1 MCLLYLII
9 NKTQV
14 QIEKKRKA
22 KHGIEYSLA
31 SASDGPCPHGWG
43 LGAHAEN
50 GAPPPQIF
58 YCNHCAYKRARAHT
72 HAHTETH
79 ETVDINQLKPPDLLS
94 RRAKSIPQRAGY
106 WHYISRPANADQTKH
121 VTGSKKTISAD
132 LMLCR
137 VACTCYRRSSV
148 VCLCVC
154 LSLCMSV
161 GHNRK
166 PCKNG

>member
-1 MCLLYLII
+1 MASNIHSRQRLMGTALMAGSWGTTLKMELPYLRLL
-9 NKTQV
+9 TV
-14 QIEKKRKA
+14 TT
-22 KHGIEYSLA
+22 
-31 SASDGPCPHGWG
+31 
-43 LGAHAEN
+43 AHTN
-50 GAPPPQIF
+50 
-58 YCNHCAYKRARAHT
+58 ARAHT
-72 HAHTETH
+72 HTRRHTRNGRH
-79 ETVDINQLKPPDLLS
+79 KPIKAPDLLS